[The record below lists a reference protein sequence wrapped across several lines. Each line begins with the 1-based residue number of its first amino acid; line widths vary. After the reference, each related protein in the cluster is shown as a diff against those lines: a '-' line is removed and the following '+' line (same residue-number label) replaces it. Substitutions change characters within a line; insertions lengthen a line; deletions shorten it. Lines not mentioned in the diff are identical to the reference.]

1 MKRKLALYAAVFA
14 VMGIAQSA
22 STFAQQDKWIQLGQG
37 AVSRSSTSAFIRSD
51 SGRGTVCSLRLQAQG
66 SGLEIHEVTVHFGNG
81 QTLHIVNQVTLTPN
95 GPLSDSPNISLPG
108 NRRTVKGIDIV
119 YKLPGAD
126 SVIPSLNLWGN
137 TLPGQ
142 TYCPK

>member
-1 MKRKLALYAAVFA
+1 
-14 VMGIAQSA
+14 
-22 STFAQQDKWIQLGQG
+22 
-37 AVSRSSTSAFIRSD
+37 
-51 SGRGTVCSLRLQAQG
+51 
-66 SGLEIHEVTVHFGNG
+66 VHFGNG

-119 YKLPGAD
+119 YKLPESD
-126 SVIPSLNLWGN
+126 SVTPSLNLWGN

>member
-14 VMGIAQSA
+14 VMFMAQSA
-22 STFAQQDKWIQLGQG
+22 FTFAQQDKWIQLGQG
-37 AVSRSSTSAFIRSD
+37 AVSKASTSAFIRSD
-51 SGRGTVCSLRLQAQG
+51 SGKGTVCSLRLQAEG
-66 SGLEIHEVTVHFGNG
+66 TGLQIYEVTVHFGNG
-81 QTLHIVNQVTLTPN
+81 QTLHVVNQVTLTAN

-119 YKLPGAD
+119 YKLPDPDA
-126 SVIPSLNLWGN
+126 VVPSLNLWGN

-142 TYCPK
+142 IYCPK